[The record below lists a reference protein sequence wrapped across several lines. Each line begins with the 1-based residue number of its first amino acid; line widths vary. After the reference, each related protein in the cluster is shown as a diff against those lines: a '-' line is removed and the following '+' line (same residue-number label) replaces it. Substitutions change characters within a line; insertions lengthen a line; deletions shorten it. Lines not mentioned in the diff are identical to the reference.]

1 MTKKIKILSAAVL
14 VCALLISA
22 MSMFAGAATILLGD
36 VDGDGRVSSGDAR
49 LILRHAVNIEDLP
62 EEFLI
67 AADIDQNDTIN
78 TRDARTTLR
87 TAVRLEDQITIET
100 EDPTQPSTEPSTE
113 PTQPTQ
119 PSTEPT
125 QPTQPTVPVE
135 TTEQPVEFLPDDGDA
150 GSVDVGQ
157 LN

>member
-87 TAVRLEDQITIET
+87 TAVRLEDEVTIET
-100 EDPTQPSTEPSTE
+100 EDPTQPSTE

>member
-100 EDPTQPSTEPSTE
+100 EDPTQPSTEP
-113 PTQPTQ
+113 TQPTQ